1 MKKILY
7 FIIGV
12 LVILVGAT
20 SCSDEDSSVP
30 IEEKY
35 TQQTILMYLP
45 WTGDA
50 SGSNSGLYH
59 FFLNNIDSVKAA
71 IVKNKGT
78 NGCRILVYIN
88 DRPQRGCLYE
98 IKYGNNRCIADTIQM
113 YSGKEFT
120 TSNGIA
126 QIVGDAFKYAP
137 ALNYAMTV
145 GCHGSGWTYKEDWGN
160 YPSETKGDRFR
171 RQKETSLSDELHFY
185 DTRFFGSV
193 NDYESIQQYGVN
205 IETLTDGLKIA
216 LNEITYPA
224 GFKHKLQYLLF
235 DDCYMCNMEI
245 AYQLKDVTNFMVAST
260 SEVMAIGM
268 PYYSMW
274 SYMHGNNPSYSGM
287 VNAFNAFYTNYSSP
301 YGAIAAIDCRK
312 AENMA
317 TIMKKINKKYALPD
331 SLRDSIQCLDGMFT
345 LNRPGLFFDMKD
357 YVDHLYDKNGVSIT
371 KANDDDLY
379 TNFCTSFNELV
390 VAKKSTPNIYTSLSR
405 YYSTAFEVK
414 RFNGITL
421 SDFSVHPVALS
432 GKEKTA
438 WWKVTHETDL

>member
-20 SCSDEDSSVP
+20 SCSDEDSSVS

-45 WTGDA
+45 WTGDV
-50 SGSNSGLYH
+50 SGGSSGLYR
-59 FFLNNIDSVKAA
+59 FFLDNIDSVEAA

-113 YSGKEFT
+113 YSGNGFT
-120 TSNGIA
+120 SSNGIA

-137 ALNYAMTV
+137 ALNYAMTI
-145 GCHGSGWTYKEDWGN
+145 GCHGSGWTYKEDWVN
-160 YPSETKGDRFR
+160 YPSEVKGDRYWR
-171 RQKETSLSDELHFY
+171 LGGTSLYDELYFH
-185 DTRFFGSV
+185 DTRFYGSV
-193 NDYESIQQYGVN
+193 SKYEGIQQYGVN
-205 IETLTDGLKIA
+205 IETLAEGLKMA
-216 LNEITYPA
+216 LNEITYPV
-224 GFKHKLQYLLF
+224 GFRHKLQYLLF

-245 AYQLKDVTNFMVAST
+245 AYQVRDVTNFMVAST
-260 SEVMAIGM
+260 SEVMAFGM
-268 PYYSMW
+268 PYRSMW
-274 SYMHGNNPSYSGM
+274 SSMHGSNPSYSGM

-301 YGAIAAIDCRK
+301 YGSIAAIDCRK
-312 AENMA
+312 TEDMA
-317 TIMKKINKKYALPD
+317 AIMKEINKKYTLPD

-345 LNRPGLFFDMKD
+345 LDRPGLFFDMKD
-357 YVDHLYDKNGVSIT
+357 YVDHLYDMNGVSIT
-371 KANDDDLY
+371 KANGDNLY
-379 TNFCTSFNELV
+379 TNFCTTFNEMV
-390 VAKKSTPNIYTSLSR
+390 VAKKSTPYLYTSLSIFR
-405 YYSTAFEVK
+405 SAPFEVK
-414 RFNGITL
+414 KFNGITL
-421 SDFSVHPVALS
+421 SDFSVHPVALI

-438 WWKVTHETDL
+438 WWKATH